1 MKSRPLNTL
10 QAGRAGASLAVLLF
24 HTNAILSLSKYLG
37 RDVFPLF
44 KSGASGVQFFFV
56 LSGFV
61 ILLVHEK
68 DVGNP
73 AKIGEFLW
81 KRFRRIYPP
90 FWIGLLIIT
99 PVYFLI
105 PSFGVGGERSL
116 SMILSTFLLA
126 PDSRELLLGPAWTLR
141 HEVLFYLIFCVS
153 IWSRSVGLAVGA
165 AWIVLS
171 AVVPFCH
178 LGFPGSFFFT
188 SNHLLF
194 AFGALVCLAFKR
206 AKITRVQAAIV
217 AILGSIMFAS
227 VWFAELYHVVNI
239 TDALNVLYGVAGAL
253 LILGFV
259 TTERDSGIRVPGVL
273 TFMGEASYSIY
284 LVHYSALSVAIKLVL
299 KVSGR
304 LHLEDWAVFVI
315 SALLAL
321 LAGVSFH
328 LLVERPLM
336 NRLPARVQ
344 LRPSR
349 RRRFLPAIEIKHAKV
364 HADLS

>member
-116 SMILSTFLLA
+116 SMIF
-126 PDSRELLLGPAWTLR
+126 
-141 HEVLFYLIFCVS
+141 
-153 IWSRSVGLAVGA
+153 
-165 AWIVLS
+165 
-171 AVVPFCH
+171 
-178 LGFPGSFFFT
+178 
-188 SNHLLF
+188 
-194 AFGALVCLAFKR
+194 
-206 AKITRVQAAIV
+206 
-217 AILGSIMFAS
+217 
-227 VWFAELYHVVNI
+227 
-239 TDALNVLYGVAGAL
+239 
-253 LILGFV
+253 
-259 TTERDSGIRVPGVL
+259 
-273 TFMGEASYSIY
+273 
-284 LVHYSALSVAIKLVL
+284 
-299 KVSGR
+299 
-304 LHLEDWAVFVI
+304 
-315 SALLAL
+315 
-321 LAGVSFH
+321 
-328 LLVERPLM
+328 
-336 NRLPARVQ
+336 
-344 LRPSR
+344 
-349 RRRFLPAIEIKHAKV
+349 
-364 HADLS
+364 